1 MKTNTITIRILALVL
16 MLCTVCATLAACGGT
31 SGTSQPS
38 GGNATGAPEAT
49 QPPVTTAK
57 TDENGY
63 LLDDLDDVTL
73 NTTFRILG
81 CSEQKAQYYAAEKTN
96 DLVSNAI
103 YERNLTVEERLGVE
117 FEWTFEKGNW
127 SNRSSFVQKIQSTSA
142 GGDAYDATMCYNLI
156 PYVMAVQGLAEN
168 LYDTEYIDFTAPWW
182 PSVYMN
188 EALLNDTIFGLVE
201 SCSKGT
207 LRNMCGVFFNNE
219 LLEAR
224 QMTSPYDMVAANE
237 WTFDNM
243 MALIK
248 DSYQDLNDN
257 GKKDKGDFFGVS
269 TGTQPKMDSW
279 FYGMGYR
286 MSALDGDGNL
296 QLLLGD
302 PSITEAVETLNKAI
316 NTQDFY
322 RYDENTHGDMFVE
335 ERAIL
340 YMTSILLADSRLKD
354 LEINYGI
361 VPTPKRTS
369 EQENYINHVSNSH
382 DAWAIPVSVD
392 SKNNSSAVIECM
404 ASEAYRQV
412 DPVYFETCIKLRYA
426 PDERLGAMY
435 DLIRDSITF
444 DFVYLFSASM
454 ASPANTTVRN
464 CIYNGTAW
472 TTQWASLGGS
482 YESEF
487 AKILTLYGVQ

>member
-1 MKTNTITIRILALVL
+1 MKRRMSFVRLLSLVL
-16 MLCTVCATLAACGGT
+16 ALCTVGLILAACGNSPTTPQQTNNGNDLPGT
-31 SGTSQPS
+31 
-38 GGNATGAPEAT
+38 T
-49 QPPVTTAK
+49 QAPVTTEK

-63 LLDDLDDVTL
+63 YLDDLDGIRLD
-73 NTTFRILG
+73 TTFRILG
-81 CSEQKAQYYAAEKTN
+81 CSEQKSQYYTDEKGN
-96 DLVSNAI
+96 DVVANAI
-103 YERNLTVEERLGVE
+103 YERNLTVEERLNVE

-127 SNRSSFVQKIQSTSA
+127 SNRTSFVQKIQSTSA

-168 LYDTEYIDFTAPWW
+168 LYGAEYFDFTAPWW
-182 PSVYMN
+182 PSVYMS

-207 LRNMCGVFFNNE
+207 LRNMCGVFFNND

-224 QMTSPYDMVAANE
+224 KMTSPYDMVAANE

-243 MALIK
+243 MSLIK

-257 GKKDKGDFFGVS
+257 GRKDKGDFFGVS

-286 MSALDGDGNL
+286 MSALDGNGNL
-296 QLLLGD
+296 TLLLGD
-302 PSITEAVETLNKAI
+302 PSITEAVETLTKAI

-340 YMTSILLADSRLKD
+340 YMTSVLLADSRLKD

-361 VPTPKRTS
+361 VPTPKLNS
-369 EQENYINHVSNSH
+369 DQKEYYNHVSNSH
-382 DAWAIPVSVD
+382 DAWAVPVSGKGVD
-392 SKNNSSAVIECM
+392 LSSAVIECM
-404 ASEAYRQV
+404 ASESYRQV
-412 DPVYFETCIKLRYA
+412 DPVYYETCIKLRYA
-426 PDERLGAMY
+426 PDERLGDMY
-435 DLIRDSITF
+435 DLIRESITF

-464 CIYNGTAW
+464 CIYNGSSWA
-472 TTQWASLGGS
+472 TQWASLGAS
-482 YESEF
+482 YEAEF
-487 AKILTLYGVQ
+487 AKILALYGVQ